1 MRFPRLWRRK
11 AETRS
16 AGGYTA
22 MITAARADYI
32 SGTAGAAELTAAVQA
47 CVSLWEGA
55 LALADVEGTD
65 ALSPATLALVARSVA
80 LRGEFVGLIDGGA
93 ILPASEWD
101 LSTSGGRPRA
111 YRLSLPEV
119 GGGRTVTALAPEV
132 AHIVTGADV
141 RQPWAGVS
149 PLRRASLSADL
160 LAALEAAL
168 LDVYRDAPLG
178 STVAPMPEMTEEDR
192 TRLAGSF
199 RGQRGRVLIR
209 ESVTTTAA
217 GGPAPATDWRPQGLT
232 PNLRDAMAVETVEGA
247 RRAICAAFGVL
258 PAMLEASTTGPMIRE
273 GQRHLAQWALMPLCA
288 LIGAE
293 LSDKLGAAVSLDVM
307 RPLQAYDAGGRA
319 RAAAGIVQAL
329 ATAKEAGLDPATV
342 SKAFAAVDW
351 NIES

>member
-11 AETRS
+11 PETRATGS
-16 AGGYTA
+16 GYTA

-32 SGTAGAAELTAAVQA
+32 SGTSGAAELTAAVQA

-55 LALADVEGTD
+55 LALADVEGADMLT
-65 ALSPATLALVARSVA
+65 PATLALIARSLA
-80 LRGEFVGLIDGGA
+80 LRGEFVGLLDGGG
-93 ILPASEWD
+93 IVPASDWD
-101 LSTSGGRPRA
+101 LSTSNGRPRA
-111 YRLSLPEV
+111 YRLSLPDV
-119 GGGRTVTALAPEV
+119 GGGRTMTALAPEV
-132 AHIVTGADV
+132 VHMVTGADV
-141 RQPWAGVS
+141 RQPWSGVS

-168 LDVYRDAPLG
+168 LDVFRDAPLG
-178 STVAPMPEMTEEDR
+178 SSIVPMPEMAEDDR

-217 GGPAPATDWRPQGLT
+217 GGPAPPTDWRPQHVT

-247 RRAICAAFGVL
+247 RRAICAAYGVL

-273 GQRHLAQWALMPLCA
+273 GQRHLAQWALSPLCA

-293 LSDKLGAAVSLDVM
+293 MTDKLGAPVALDVM

-319 RAAAGIVQAL
+319 RAVSGIVRAL
-329 ATAKEAGLDPATV
+329 AEAKAAGLDPATV

-351 NIES
+351 ADD